1 MRDIRNFIHNTGMSE
16 ETIDTILHFHPI
28 MTMKE
33 FNMFKFLSNNIYKF
47 NQEND
52 EWEVDYIPLYSTED
66 YPYWVCDFII
76 IKTDKATG
84 KKIPFDK
91 YSRLEMSYLEH
102 LFDVNDSESLRRFFV
117 DYKICYDLYY
127 QKNSLNKCYTNKI
140 EE

>member
-1 MRDIRNFIHNTGMSE
+1 MFGISPLTWYLKYFV
-16 ETIDTILHFHPI
+16 ILAAALTCIQYAAGLFV
-28 MTMKE
+28 
-33 FNMFKFLSNNIYKF
+33 NMFKFLSNNIYKF

-117 DYKICYDLYY
+117 DYKICYDWYF
-127 QKNSLNKCYTNKI
+127 QKNSLIKCYTNKI